1 MDIGFIRPIIS
12 GLIGAAIAVWFL
24 GKIAKW
30 VPTTCNGKS
39 VAELAQKHRWKLRC
53 ANAVGFAAL
62 LGGVALYKGGWFAS
76 NDWRGI
82 GLSFG
87 AACTLPALLLIVT
100 SASEGRAAIQEA
112 LVSYAVGQDTPPLLL
127 NSILIA
133 GTVLFFVAAASML

>member
-1 MDIGFIRPIIS
+1 MDIESIRPIIS

-24 GKIAKW
+24 RKIATW
-30 VPTTCNGKS
+30 IPTTCNGKS
-39 VAELAQKHRWKLRC
+39 VAELAHKHRWKLRC
-53 ANAVGFAAL
+53 AKAIGFAAL

-76 NDWRGI
+76 NDWRGL

-87 AACTLPALLLIVT
+87 AACMLPALLLIVI
-100 SASEGRAAIQEA
+100 SASERRAAIQEA

-127 NSILIA
+127 NSITVA